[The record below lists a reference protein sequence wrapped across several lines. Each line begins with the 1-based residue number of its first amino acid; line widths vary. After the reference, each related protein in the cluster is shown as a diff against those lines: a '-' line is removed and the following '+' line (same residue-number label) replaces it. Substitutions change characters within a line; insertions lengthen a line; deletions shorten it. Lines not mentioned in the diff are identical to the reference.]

1 MPIERLHVGTRLSN
15 TVVVSPAN
23 ERLVFLA
30 GQVAEDRHADMRVQT
45 QQVLSAIERLLREV
59 GSDKTRLVSANVYL
73 PEMSDYGT
81 LNEVWEAWVVP
92 GQTPARATV
101 QARLAHP
108 DYKIEIQVV
117 ATAPA

>member
-1 MPIERLHVGTRLSN
+1 MPIERLHVGSRLSDA
-15 TVVVSPAN
+15 VIVSPVN

-45 QQVLSAIERLLREV
+45 EQVLRAIERLLQEV

-73 PEMSDYGT
+73 PEMSDYNT

-108 DYKIEIQVV
+108 DYKIEIQVI